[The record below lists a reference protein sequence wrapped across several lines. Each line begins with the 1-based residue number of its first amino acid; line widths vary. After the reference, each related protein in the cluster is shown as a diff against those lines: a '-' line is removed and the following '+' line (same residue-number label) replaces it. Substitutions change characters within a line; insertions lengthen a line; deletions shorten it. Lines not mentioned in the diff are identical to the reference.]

1 MRFFQTVAYLKLC
14 QALALR
20 TTCDILKYYYY
31 RSEFVE
37 IKTPAYETM
46 EEEPSED
53 ADKSAMEK
61 WNGKIEIVTEQTL
74 NHNVL
79 YVSLSFRMSE
89 RNKIISIVSCFA
101 GGARKERYRFVQ
113 G

>member
-1 MRFFQTVAYLKLC
+1 MQKFRSTLNCLC
-14 QALALR
+14 QALVLR
-20 TTCDILKYYYY
+20 TICDILKYYYY

-79 YVSLSFRMSE
+79 YVSLSFRMCE
-89 RNKIISIVSCFA
+89 RNYQCRVLFCRRST
-101 GGARKERYRFVQ
+101 
-113 G
+113 